1 MMNSQ
6 RSPRLIILAGP
17 NGSGKTTFAAN
28 LAQHAWGQGCRFLN
42 ADEMAE
48 QLGGWNNP
56 ECVAAAQLRV
66 REELQAALLRRESIM
81 YEPVFSHPSKLELI
95 RQARDLGYFI
105 RLFFICTES
114 PRINIDRVAER
125 YSKGGHTVPGD
136 KVSSRYNRALMYGAE
151 ALRLVQRGYVYD
163 NSRSALETEE
173 SFELLFRTID
183 GESMKLYSSPDNWS
197 QAYRYF
203 LQDVSEL

>member
-81 YEPVFSHPSKLELI
+81 YETVFSHPSKLELI